1 MPDNTKDPKPKKFV
15 SSELTEE
22 TETPSKDEVPKVSS
36 FSQLDASKSD
46 TKASTGETTP
56 KTDST
61 DTVEASDTKETESS
75 SSATSLDQTLE
86 SGEEKEDKPQ
96 KDMSSEDI
104 KDWLKDVRP
113 DTNKEVEK
121 KGGPNFNILLILV
134 LITAVL
140 GALVGGAIYYKKG
153 VSTTEVAEPTN
164 SETQTATFTPSPEP
178 QASVDLSTFSV
189 SVLNGSGV
197 AGEAAKVKDLLTQN
211 GFDEE
216 KVKTGNADS
225 TDYTSTTVSVKEGLD
240 DSVFT
245 AVEESLAEVYEVA
258 KSEDTLDSNSTY
270 DIIIIVGDRLE

>member
-1 MPDNTKDPKPKKFV
+1 MPDNTKDPKQKKFV

-46 TKASTGETTP
+46 IKASTTETTL
-56 KTDST
+56 KTTSAEAK
-61 DTVEASDTKETESS
+61 DTVETEPTSPT
-75 SSATSLDQTLE
+75 TSLDQTLE
-86 SGEEKEDKPQ
+86 TSQEKEDKPQ

-121 KGGPNFNILLILV
+121 KGGPNFNVLLILV

-153 VSTTEVAEPTN
+153 VATMKEPETTSSA
-164 SETQTATFTPSPEP
+164 TQTSTVTPSPEP
-178 QASVDLSTFSV
+178 EVNVDLSTLSV

-197 AGEAAKVKDLLTQN
+197 AGEAAKVKDLLTKK
-211 GFDEE
+211 GFNEE
-216 KVKTGNADS
+216 EITAGNADA
-225 TDYTSTTVSVKEGLD
+225 TNYTSTTVSLKEGLSE
-240 DSVFT
+240 SVFT
-245 AVEESLAEVYEVA
+245 AVEESLAEIYEVA
-258 KSEDTLDSNSTY
+258 LSEDTLDAGSTY
-270 DIIIIVGDRLE
+270 DITIIVGDRLE